1 MTVGAVHTNKLTS
14 TLSLEDKAGWGIFR
28 PKPDTNQPTTL
39 QGDMIITNM
48 PGYNSYSQY
57 TIQMYA
63 LVMNTIEMY
72 F

>member
-39 QGDMIITNM
+39 QGDMIDLLAVF
-48 PGYNSYSQY
+48 
-57 TIQMYA
+57 A
-63 LVMNTIEMY
+63 LRWSN
-72 F
+72 